1 MKNTKIYSLL
11 DEKEYENS
19 LNKASKIIID
29 GGIVAIPTET
39 VYGLACDGL
48 NPSAVHKI
56 FEAKNRPLD
65 NPLILH
71 ISDFSWLDKLTQGL
85 EAEDRKIVEKL
96 WPGPL
101 TIVLNRK
108 DIVPDEITAGGDTVA
123 VRMPKMKS
131 TRDFIDYCQSPLAAP
146 SANLSTKPSP
156 TNAQDVYQDMQGR
169 IEAILDGGE
178 SKIGLE
184 STVLDLTSDRPTILR
199 PGFYTLEYL
208 RNFWPDVELDL
219 ALKDQ
224 AKVPKSPGQKYKHY
238 APKAKVT
245 VVVGQMEKVQDQFS
259 QYISKSKGKIGIMT
273 FEEDNGNYP
282 VDEVK
287 YMGSIDNLE
296 EMGRHLFT
304 YLRDMDKLGVD
315 EILVY
320 GVEEEGYGLSIMNR
334 LKKSASGNV
343 IYL

>member
-1 MKNTKIYSLL
+1 MKNTKIYTLL
-11 DEKEYENS
+11 DEKEYKNS
-19 LNKASKIIID
+19 LDKASSLIKE

-48 NPSAVHKI
+48 NPQAVHKI

-71 ISDFSWLDKLTQGL
+71 IADFFWLDRLAKDISDQ
-85 EAEDRKIVEKL
+85 DRKIVENL

-101 TIVLNRK
+101 TIVLNRR
-108 DIVPDEITAGGDTVA
+108 DIVPDEITAGGETVA
-123 VRMPKMKS
+123 IRMPRMKS
-131 TRDFIDYCQSPLAAP
+131 TRDFIRACDSPLAAP

-156 TNAQDVYQDMQGR
+156 TNAQDVFQDMEGR
-169 IEAILDGGE
+169 IDAILDGGE
-178 SKIGLE
+178 SNIGLE
-184 STVLDLTSDRPTILR
+184 STVLDLTSSRPTILR
-199 PGFYTLEYL
+199 PGYYTLEYL
-208 RNFWPDVELDL
+208 REFWPDVELDL

-224 AKVPKSPGQKYKHY
+224 DLVPKSPGQKYKHY
-238 APKAKVT
+238 APQAKVT
-245 VVVGQMEKVQDQFS
+245 VFVGDLDQVQDSFI
-259 QYISKSKGKIGIMT
+259 QYIGKSQAKIGIMT
-273 FEEDNGNYP
+273 FEEDHRKYP
-282 VDEVK
+282 VDEIK
-287 YMGSIDNLE
+287 YMGSRTSLE

-304 YLRDMDKLGVD
+304 YLRDMDKLGVE

-320 GVEEEGYGLSIMNR
+320 GVREEGYGLSIMNR